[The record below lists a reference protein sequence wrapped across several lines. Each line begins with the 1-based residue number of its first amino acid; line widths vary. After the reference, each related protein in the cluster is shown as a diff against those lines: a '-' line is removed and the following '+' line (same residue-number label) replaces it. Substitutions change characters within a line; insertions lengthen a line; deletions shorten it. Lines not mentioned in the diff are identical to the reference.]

1 MRCGE
6 GTRILV
12 SIVASI
18 PACHAGDP
26 GSIPGRGASFCF
38 LLFAFCFLLFVLRSL
53 TPRTHGRV
61 MDALARPHN
70 AFLCGCLATADRLS
84 ASLSFCSFALLL
96 VCSFARLL
104 SIDYRVEGQL
114 DGLSL
119 LLLLLVAPLPHLRI
133 SFWWPAASPLH
144 GPRRNRRLALV
155 LLSNLAELPR
165 ALGMLLAD

>member
-1 MRCGE
+1 
-6 GTRILV
+6 
-12 SIVASI
+12 
-18 PACHAGDP
+18 
-26 GSIPGRGASFCF
+26 
-38 LLFAFCFLLFVLRSL
+38 LLFAFCFALTHPSHAWTRDGRSRSTAQRFSLWMSRHSRPTVRFVVVLL
-53 TPRTHGRV
+53 
-61 MDALARPHN
+61 
-70 AFLCGCLATADRLS
+70 
-84 ASLSFCSFALLL
+84 FCSFALLLVCSFARLL

>member
-1 MRCGE
+1 
-6 GTRILV
+6 LLF
-12 SIVASI
+12 A
-18 PACHAGDP
+18 
-26 GSIPGRGASFCF
+26 FCF

-84 ASLSFCSFALLL
+84 ASLSFCSFALLLFCSFARLLVCSFARLL